1 MNSLFFFSSPH
12 IFDVIFLLI
21 VIFMFFVGKKRG
33 AVRVVT
39 GLFGTLAAWIGA
51 SALSPSLTPLTVRL
65 VTPYAS
71 SAISRGAEAMG
82 LTPVLDTAVA
92 ISDGMAQTAS
102 SLLTLGEKLSALGM
116 PEQLSELAGRLG
128 VTGTLESM
136 VPETA
141 VTLTPAELLTQA
153 MVAKI
158 APIATFFILFIL
170 IKAAISIVSRLLSL
184 DWPIFSSLNHMAGG
198 LIGLLGGAL
207 LVLALCAG
215 ILTWGTAEEA
225 GLTSA
230 VMLRESFIGGFAAR
244 FIG

>member
-1 MNSLFFFSSPH
+1 MNSLFVTVGPH
-12 IFDVIFLLI
+12 IFDLIFAVII
-21 VIFMFFVGKKRG
+21 IMMFFVGKKRG

-39 GLFGTLAAWIGA
+39 GLFGTIAAWIVA
-51 SALSPSLTPLTVRL
+51 STLSPALTPLTVRL
-65 VTPYAS
+65 VTPYAA

-82 LTPVLDTAVA
+82 LTPILDTAVA

-102 SLLTLGEKLSALGM
+102 SLLSLGEKLSALGM
-116 PEQLSELAGRLG
+116 PQQVSELAGRLG
-128 VTGTLESM
+128 VTETLEGM
-136 VPETA
+136 VPQTA
-141 VTLTPAELLTQA
+141 VTLTPAQLLTEA

-170 IKAAISIVSRLLSL
+170 IKAAISILSRLLSL

-198 LIGLLGGAL
+198 LLGLAGGAL

-215 ILTWGTAEEA
+215 ILTWGSAEA
-225 GLTSA
+225 VGLTSS
-230 VMLRESFIGGFAAR
+230 VMLRESFIGGLAAR

>member
-1 MNSLFFFSSPH
+1 MNSLFFSASPH
-12 IFDVIFLLI
+12 IFDLIFLLI
-21 VIFMFFVGKKRG
+21 LVFMFFVGKKRG

-39 GLFGTLAAWIGA
+39 GLFGTIAAWIGA
-51 SALSPSLTPLTVRL
+51 SALSPSLTPLTVKL

-71 SAISRGAEAMG
+71 SAIAKGAEAMG
-82 LTPVLDTAVA
+82 LTPVLDTAVS

-102 SLLTLGEKLSALGM
+102 SLLSLGEKLSALGM
-116 PEQLSELAGRLG
+116 PQQVSELAGSLG
-128 VTGTLESM
+128 VTETLESM
-136 VPETA
+136 VPQAA

-158 APIATFFILFIL
+158 APIATFFILFVL

-198 LIGLLGGAL
+198 LLGLLGGCL

-215 ILTWGTAEEA
+215 ILTWGSAEQT
-225 GLTSA
+225 GITSA
-230 VMLRESFIGGFAAR
+230 VMLRESFIGGMIAR